1 VTLELAQLSLGDDFL
16 REIDR
21 ELTKAAVER
30 YLSEYRMYKHIV
42 FEEREATMT
51 AAYGDGV
58 SESQRSNVTTDQTA
72 QIAIYNVDEPVRRKK
87 HCERLEAAVRK
98 LPRNERYLME
108 KRYLSDEAEYITDYQ
123 VYCHEFSPPIGETFY
138 RKIRNKAFYK
148 VALALDIE
156 VYKASAVEKKQKGQ

>member
-1 VTLELAQLSLGDDFL
+1 MAQLSLGDDFL
-16 REIDR
+16 KDIDR
-21 ELTKAAVER
+21 ELTQKAVER
-30 YLSEYRMYKHIV
+30 YLAEYRMYKHIV

-72 QIAIYNVDEPVRRKK
+72 NIAIYNVDEPVRRKK

-98 LPRNERYLME
+98 LPRLERFLME
-108 KRYLSDEAEYITDYQ
+108 KRYLTDETDYHTDYQ

-148 VALALDIE
+148 IALALDIE
-156 VYKASAVEKKQKGQ
+156 VYKASVVVEKKTSKEK